1 MTAAGTGAAAPIP
14 RWRRGA
20 ARAMVGAMDASNPTF
35 QDPDPQDGAGP
46 DPAGAAAIT
55 RGVRRALA
63 QRGFTSVTEVRLAS
77 GRRADVLA
85 MDDAG
90 TVLIV
95 EVKSCIA
102 DFRSDQKWPEY
113 REWCDAFYF
122 AVDEAFPTALIPEDC
137 GLMVADPFGAA
148 VLREAPVERL
158 AAARRKALTLR
169 VVLMACGRLHRLE
182 DPTFAPDQVSG

>member
-1 MTAAGTGAAAPIP
+1 MV
-14 RWRRGA
+14 
-20 ARAMVGAMDASNPTF
+20 RAMDDADPPL
-35 QDPDPQDGAGP
+35 QDDTH
-46 DPAGAAAIT
+46 PAVFGAAAIT

-63 QRGFTSVTEVRLAS
+63 QRGFTSLTEVRLAS

-95 EVKSCIA
+95 EVKSSVA

-122 AVDEAFPTALIPEDC
+122 AVDEAFPTELIPEDC
-137 GLMVADPFGAA
+137 GLLVADPFGAA

-158 AAARRKALTLR
+158 AAARRKALALR
-169 VVLMACGRLHRLE
+169 VALMACGRLHRLE
-182 DPTFAPDQVSG
+182 DPAFAPDQVSG